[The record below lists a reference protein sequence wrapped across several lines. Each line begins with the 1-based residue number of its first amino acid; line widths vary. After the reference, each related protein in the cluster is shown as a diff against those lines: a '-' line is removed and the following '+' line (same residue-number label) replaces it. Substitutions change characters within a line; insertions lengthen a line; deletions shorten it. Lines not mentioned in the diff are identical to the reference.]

1 MIETGSGK
9 NEGEHIRRRSIGDER
24 EPLTSLL
31 CAMASTPAT
40 QARELAFAGVAR
52 QAEMVR
58 AGEVSPRE
66 LVETALGRI
75 EALDPQLNAFRVVF
89 AERAL
94 IEADQAAG
102 RAGAGDGRPLLGV
115 PIAVKDD
122 QAVAGVVRARG
133 SNACSSPEPEDA
145 DLVRRLRAAGAIVVG
160 ITRTPELTMWPF
172 TETAAG
178 GITRNPWDP
187 QRTPGGSSGGS
198 GAAVAA
204 GLVAGATGSDG
215 AGSLRIPAACCGLF
229 GLKTQR
235 GRISTAPL
243 DEVCSGLSVYGFLT
257 RDVADAALL
266 YEVATG
272 QPYVA
277 AAQRTPPRL
286 RIALSLKIPPG
297 SSARLHPDW
306 RGAAEDAAELLRSLG
321 HDVVEA
327 NPAIGAVGTRV
338 VARYLAGVHDDALT
352 VDHPERLE
360 RRTRALA
367 RVGKVARLGLDRIR
381 AAELADAAKVN
392 AIFDDFDVVLG
403 PTLARAPIEVGRYE
417 GRGGTYTLSG
427 VLRWMPFNGL
437 WNHIGNPAAAVPAG
451 FDGDGLPLS
460 VQLAGRPDS
469 EQTLFSL
476 AAQIE
481 GARPWADQRPPIS

>member
-1 MIETGSGK
+1 
-9 NEGEHIRRRSIGDER
+9 
-24 EPLTSLL
+24 
-31 CAMASTPAT
+31 MAATTAT
-40 QARELAFAGVAR
+40 QGRELAFAGVAR

-66 LVETALGRI
+66 VVETSLGRI
-75 EALDPQLNAFRVVF
+75 AALDPELNAFRVVF

-94 IEADQAAG
+94 VEADQAAG
-102 RAGAGDGRPLLGV
+102 RSAAGDSRPLLGV

-122 QAVAGVVRARG
+122 QAVAGAVRVRG

-160 ITRTPELTMWPF
+160 ITRTPELTLWPF

-204 GLVAGATGSDG
+204 GLVPGATGSDG
-215 AGSLRIPAACCGLF
+215 AGSIRIPAACCGLF
-229 GLKTQR
+229 GLKPQR

-243 DEVCSGLSVYGFLT
+243 EEVCNGLSAYGFLT
-257 RDVADAALL
+257 RSVADGALL
-266 YEVATG
+266 YEVASG
-272 QPYVA
+272 KPYVA
-277 AAQRTPPRL
+277 AAQHEPPKL

-297 SSARLHPDW
+297 SSARLDPDW
-306 RGAAEDAAELLRSLG
+306 CRAAQETAELLRTLG
-321 HDVVEA
+321 HDVAEA
-327 NPAIGAVGTRV
+327 DPAIGTVGTRV
-338 VARYLAGVHDDALT
+338 IARYLAAVYDEVQS

-360 RRTRALA
+360 RRTRAM
-367 RVGKVARLGLDRIR
+367 ARLGRVAHRWLERIR
-381 AAELADAAKVN
+381 VEELADAAKVN

-403 PTLARAPIEVGRYE
+403 PTLAMAPLQVGRYE
-417 GRGGTYTLSG
+417 GRGAAYTFGG
-427 VLRWMPFNGL
+427 VLRWIPFNGL

-451 FDGDGLPLS
+451 FDSDGLPLS
-460 VQLAGRPDS
+460 VQLAGRPHS
-469 EQTLFSL
+469 ERTLFSL
-476 AAQIE
+476 AAQLE
-481 GARPWADQRPPIS
+481 AARPWADQRPPIS

>member
-1 MIETGSGK
+1 
-9 NEGEHIRRRSIGDER
+9 
-24 EPLTSLL
+24 
-31 CAMASTPAT
+31 MASTTAT
-40 QARELAFAGVAR
+40 QGRELAFTGVVR

-58 AGEVSPRE
+58 AGEVSARE

-75 EALDPQLNAFRVVF
+75 AAIDRDLNAFRLVF

-94 IEADQAAG
+94 AEADQATERA
-102 RAGAGDGRPLLGV
+102 RAGDSRPLLGV

-122 QAVAGVVRARG
+122 QAVAGAVRLRG
-133 SNACSSPEPEDA
+133 SNAVGTAEVEDA

-160 ITRTPELTMWPF
+160 ITRTPELTLWPF

-204 GLVAGATGSDG
+204 GLVPAATGSDG
-215 AGSLRIPAACCGLF
+215 AGSIRIPAACCGLF

-235 GRISTAPL
+235 GRVSTAPM

-257 RDVADAALL
+257 RNVADAALL
-266 YEVATG
+266 YEVVTG
-272 QPYVA
+272 EPYIA
-277 AAQRTPPRL
+277 AAQQQPREL

-306 RGAAEDAAELLRSLG
+306 RRASEDTAELLRSLG
-321 HDVVEA
+321 HEVVEG
-327 NPAIGAVGTRV
+327 NPAIGAAGVRV
-338 VARYLAGVHDDALT
+338 IARYLAGVYDEAQT
-352 VDHPERLE
+352 VEHPERLE
-360 RRTRALA
+360 RRTRAM
-367 RVGKVARLGLDRIR
+367 ARLGMPARRGLNRVR
-381 AAELADAAKVN
+381 AAEAADAAKVN
-392 AIFDDFDVVLG
+392 AIFDDFDIVLG
-403 PTLARAPIEVGRYE
+403 PTLAKAPIPVGRYE
-417 GRGGTYTLSG
+417 GRGATYTLSG

-451 FDGDGLPLS
+451 FDADGLPLS
-460 VQLAGRPDS
+460 VQLVGRPAS
-469 EQTLFSL
+469 ERTLFSL
-476 AAQIE
+476 AAQLE
-481 GARPWADQRPPIS
+481 AARPWADQRPPIS